1 MTRAGQDAGKTL
13 KTTPSIPFRISWI
26 ARLQT
31 QRFDVRAKDVG
42 LTRAQWRVIATIAF
56 DEGAMQSDVASRLE
70 VANVT
75 AGRIIDRLEEMQLIE
90 RRADPAD
97 RRANRLYLTAA
108 AGPVLERLTEVGA
121 QEEAAELKG
130 LSNADRALLTG
141 LLDRMIANMV
151 GTNDRPVDVAI
162 DSEGI

>member
-1 MTRAGQDAGKTL
+1 MTHAEGDGGQAKWKTL
-13 KTTPSIPFRISWI
+13 SIPFRISWM

-31 QRFDVRAKDVG
+31 QRFDARAKSVG

-56 DEGAMQSDVASRLE
+56 EQGATQSDIASRLE

-75 AGRIIDRLEEMQLIE
+75 AGRIIDRLEAMQLVE

-108 AGPVLERLTEVGA
+108 AGPVLEALSEVGA
-121 QEEAAELKG
+121 QEETAELEG
-130 LSNADRALLTG
+130 LSNDERTCLAG
-141 LLDRMIANMV
+141 LLDRMIENMV
-151 GTNDRPVDVAI
+151 ETRNPSLDAEPDLTAV
-162 DSEGI
+162 